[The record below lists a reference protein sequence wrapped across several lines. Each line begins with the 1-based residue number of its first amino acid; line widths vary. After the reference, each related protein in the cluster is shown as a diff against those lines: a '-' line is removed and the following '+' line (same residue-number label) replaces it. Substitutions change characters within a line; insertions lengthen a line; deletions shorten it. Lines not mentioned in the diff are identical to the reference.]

1 MPARLERHAI
11 GAVQRRQDDPSD
23 LGDIGRVRVGGE
35 LPVIAEVTEAA
46 VQELGLDDGGDVWV
60 AIKATEI
67 RVAPV

>member
-1 MPARLERHAI
+1 MARSRGRTERS
-11 GAVQRRQDDPSD
+11 VDCV
-23 LGDIGRVRVGGE
+23 RVRVGGE